1 MTSGERTGGGTGR
14 PDVVAAAPTAHTP
27 VGAIVVVGVL
37 AGFLAG
43 LFGVGGGILIVP
55 GLVLAAGMD
64 QRLAHGTSLAA
75 VLPISIASLVT
86 YATHDNVD
94 WDVALWLAIGAVAG
108 AVIGTKLLHVL
119 PHRTLGLLFSGLLI
133 VSAVRLFVSTDADG
147 RAAITA
153 ATAAALV
160 VVGLATGILA
170 GLLGVGG
177 GIIMVP
183 AMILLFGI
191 PPVVAKGTSAAVII
205 PTAVMGTWRNRKKGN
220 ADLRAAAI
228 IGAAG
233 IVTAAIGGILADNMS
248 DDLSNILFATLLL
261 VAAAR
266 LLWQLRTETEPDP
279 A

>member
-1 MTSGERTGGGTGR
+1 MTNPLDVHASAPPAR
-14 PDVVAAAPTAHTP
+14 PNVV
-27 VGAIVVVGVL
+27 AIVVVGVL

-55 GLVLAAGMD
+55 GLVLAAHMD

-75 VLPISIASLVT
+75 VLPISIASLLT

-94 WDVALWLAIGAVAG
+94 WSVALWLAIGAVAG

-119 PHRTLGLLFSGLLI
+119 PHRTLGLLFSAILI
-133 VSAVRLFVSTDADG
+133 ISAIRLFISTDADG
-147 RAAITA
+147 RGAVTPITV
-153 ATAAALV
+153 AALL

-177 GIIMVP
+177 GIVMVP

-205 PTAVMGTWRNRKKGN
+205 PTAVMGTLRNRKKGN

-228 IGAAG
+228 IGVAG
-233 IVTAAIGGILADNMS
+233 IVTAALGGILADNMS
-248 DDLSNILFATLLL
+248 DDLSNVLFATLL
-261 VAAAR
+261 VVVAAR
-266 LLWQLRTETEPDP
+266 LLWQLRNEPAEDP
-279 A
+279 S

>member
-1 MTSGERTGGGTGR
+1 MAN
-14 PDVVAAAPTAHTP
+14 PLDVDAAAPSAHSN
-27 VGAIVVVGVL
+27 VGAIVVVGVM

-86 YATHDNVD
+86 YATHGNVD
-94 WDVALWLAIGAVAG
+94 WNVAVWLAIGAVAG

-119 PHRTLGLLFSGLLI
+119 PHRTLGLLFAAILI
-133 VSAVRLFVSTDADG
+133 ISAIRLFVPVDADG
-147 RAAITA
+147 RGDVTPITIG
-153 ATAAALV
+153 ALL

-177 GIIMVP
+177 GIVMVP

-220 ADLRAAAI
+220 ADIRAAAI
-228 IGAAG
+228 IGVAG
-233 IVTAAIGGILADNMS
+233 IVTAALGGILADKMS

-261 VAAAR
+261 VVAAR
-266 LLWQLRTETEPDP
+266 LLWQLRSERAE
-279 A
+279 ASE